1 MDNII
6 IALDFGSSNIRTV
19 AAEVLSTDR
28 IRILSEETKKADGIR
43 NGIIGHPSGTAFS
56 VSTLM
61 KEVNNSAGL
70 RESVRHF
77 SFALSGKG
85 MRIVEA
91 SVEKRLNKS
100 KPITDE
106 LIDNLAADCER
117 SFVKPGKLVYDI
129 IPVMYEIDGR
139 EYENPEGQKGNYI
152 IGHYHLVTGSEE
164 IRYQYDKLRE
174 RMAHN
179 GIEYMPLAA
188 EAFSVAVTTAEER
201 MNGCA
206 VICFGDTS
214 TILAVYDKEILTKL
228 LIVPFG
234 GRNITADIEEL
245 GMTTDYA
252 EKLKCRKGVALQEG
266 VEEVV
271 NIQVPAKESGAPPI
285 LVKNDFLAMII
296 EARLDELMSPVYE
309 LLESYKEQLPAGV
322 ILTGGGSELQLM
334 REYIED
340 RTGLQT
346 RYGDHSHLLSD
357 DTSPAFAHRRYAQI
371 IGTILLTHANRQ
383 LNQKPVLPGKSGT
396 KKKPGKSNPIK
407 RAFTQG
413 IFKFFEEDSE
423 IQE

>member
-6 IALDFGSSNIRTV
+6 IAFDFGSSNIRTV
-19 AAEVLSTDR
+19 AAEVLSSDK

-56 VSTLM
+56 VTTLM

-70 RESVRHF
+70 KDSVKHF

-100 KPITDE
+100 KPITDQ
-106 LIDNLAADCER
+106 LIDNLAAECEK
-117 SFVKPGKLVYDI
+117 SFDKPGKLVYDI

-139 EYENPEGQKGNYI
+139 EYENPEGLKGNYI
-152 IGHYHLVTGSEE
+152 IGHYHLVVGSEE

-179 GIEYMPLAA
+179 GIEFMPLAA

-201 MNGCA
+201 TNGCA

-214 TILAVYDKEILTKL
+214 TIMAVYQDEILCDL
-228 LIVPFG
+228 LVVPFG

-245 GMTTDYA
+245 GMTADYA
-252 EKLKCRKGVALQEG
+252 EKLKCRKGVAWQNGLEQI
-266 VEEVV
+266 V
-271 NIQVPAKESGAPPI
+271 NIQVPAREPGEAPI
-285 LVKNDFLAMII
+285 LVKSDFLAMII
-296 EARLDELMSPVYE
+296 EARLDEMMSPLYE
-309 LLESYKEQLPAGV
+309 ILETYGEQLSSGI
-322 ILTGGGSELQLM
+322 ILTGGGSELQLLS
-334 REYIED
+334 EYVED

-346 RYGDHSHLLSD
+346 RYGDHRQYLSD
-357 DTSPAFAHRRYAQI
+357 DTSPVYGHRRYAQI
-371 IGTILLTHANRQ
+371 IGTILLTYANRQ
-383 LNQKPVLPGKSGT
+383 INHKPVTHEKGGT
-396 KKKPGKSNPIK
+396 KKKSGKSNPLT

>member
-19 AAEVLSTDR
+19 AAEVLSADK

-106 LIDNLAADCER
+106 LIDNLAAECEK

-129 IPVMYEIDGR
+129 IPVIYEIDGR
-139 EYENPEGQKGNYI
+139 EYENPEGLKGNYI
-152 IGHYHLVTGSEE
+152 IGHYHLVIGSEE

-174 RMAHN
+174 RMAQN

-188 EAFSVAVTTAEER
+188 EAFSVAVTSAEER
-201 MNGCA
+201 RNGCA

-214 TILAVYDKEILTKL
+214 TILAVYDREILCDL
-228 LIVPFG
+228 LVVPFG
-234 GRNITADIEEL
+234 GRTISSDIEEL
-245 GMTTDYA
+245 GMTSEHA
-252 EKLKCRKGVALQEG
+252 EKLKCKKGVAMQSG
-266 VEEVV
+266 VDQIV
-271 NIQVPAKESGAPPI
+271 NIQVPAKEPGAPPV
-285 LVKNDFLAMII
+285 LVQNDFLAMII
-296 EARLDELMSPVYE
+296 EARLDEMMSPVFEVLETYE
-309 LLESYKEQLPAGV
+309 QGLTAGI
-322 ILTGGGSELQLM
+322 ILTGGGSELQLL
-334 REYIED
+334 REYISD

-346 RYGDHSHLLSD
+346 RYGDHSHLLSE
-357 DTSPAFAHRRYAQI
+357 DTSPVFEHRRYAQI
-371 IGTILLTHANRQ
+371 LGTILLTHANRS
-383 LNQKPVLPGKSGT
+383 LDSKSVPQEKGGT

-423 IQE
+423 IPG